1 MAVEKLR
8 FYLDENIPIAIAD
21 QLRSRGIDVVTVRDL
36 GLLGDE
42 DDNHL
47 QRATASGRV
56 LCTHDSDFVK
66 LASEGVNHA
75 GIVFG
80 QQDQHRIGEWVKYLE
95 LLHSIYS
102 SGEMLNIVEYLSS

>member
-8 FYLDENIPIAIAD
+8 FYLDENVPTEIAN
-21 QLRSRGIDVVTVRDL
+21 QLKSRGIDAITVRDL

-47 QRATASGRV
+47 QRATTMGRV
-56 LCTHDSDFVK
+56 LCTHDSDFIE
-66 LASEGVNHA
+66 LATGGMTHA

-80 QQDQHRIGEWVKYLE
+80 QQNNHYIGEWVKYLQLMHAVYTADE
-95 LLHSIYS
+95 LV
-102 SGEMLNIVEYLSS
+102 NIIEFIK